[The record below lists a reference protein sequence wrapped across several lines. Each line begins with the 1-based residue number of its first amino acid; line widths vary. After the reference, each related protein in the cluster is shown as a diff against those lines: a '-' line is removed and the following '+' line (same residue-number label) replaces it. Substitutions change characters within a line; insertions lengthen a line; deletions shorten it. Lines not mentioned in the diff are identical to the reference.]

1 MKTLLALLAL
11 VTRSALYAKPPGGPS
26 KPPDGNGPGKPS
38 DGQDRPSQRSGSIDA
53 SKSVDGALDAAD
65 AEATLGTPGGQGKPT
80 TPNTP
85 NQSGHTRPSGQPDP
99 NAKPG
104 GTPTD
109 TTEGSTKRR
118 EGHRIENDSATVLAR
133 AGYKISQNTGE
144 RGLSGTSYPDYNMEG
159 KLWDCYAPSS
169 PKRDQVRKELRDK
182 AKEQAGSIVINMER
196 SPMTLE
202 EMKALL
208 PHVKGLQEVK
218 IIDRD
223 GNIIDA
229 FPQ

>member
-1 MKTLLALLAL
+1 MTPKPRKPGDGGDGGDGTTGNRRPPQRYGDIDAGKGIS
-11 VTRSALYAKPPGGPS
+11 SAQEATGEAARNGRPGGS
-26 KPPDGNGPGKPS
+26 GG
-38 DGQDRPSQRSGSIDA
+38 RPE
-53 SKSVDGALDAAD
+53 K
-65 AEATLGTPGGQGKPT
+65 
-80 TPNTP
+80 PNTP
-85 NQSGHTRPSGQPDP
+85 SQSAHTRPSGQPDP

-109 TTEGSTKRR
+109 TSTGSPKQR
-118 EGHRIENDSATVLAR
+118 EGHRIENDSAVILAR

-144 RGLSGTSYPDYNMEG
+144 KGVNGTSDPDYNMEG

-169 PKRDQVRKELRDK
+169 DKRDNVRSELRDK
-182 AKEQAGSIVINMER
+182 VKKQAGSIVINMER
-196 SPMTLE
+196 SPMTVD
-202 EMKALL
+202 EMKAIL

-218 IIDRD
+218 IIDRN